1 MACLLMPQTLDGISV
16 LKCAVERYQP
26 NPSTLTA
33 LHADLIQVSPGPSPS
48 LCCWSL
54 LSVSSSSL
62 ALSYGQVSEASQTL
76 PGTRIHSTAD

>member
-33 LHADLIQVSPGPSPS
+33 LHADLIQVSPGPSPPCVAGVYCLS
-48 LCCWSL
+48 LPL
-54 LSVSSSSL
+54 L
-62 ALSYGQVSEASQTL
+62 
-76 PGTRIHSTAD
+76 